1 MASTKTVEQ
10 VTYQEF
16 LNMEIPE
23 DDNYIYELLNGE
35 IVKYS
40 APESKH
46 QIASA
51 NLHLIMGGYVKQ
63 KKLGRVLYAPIS
75 VFLDE
80 YNAPQPDLL
89 FVSTQNQEII
99 QQKGVMGVPDLMVE
113 IVSPGSVVRDRVH
126 KKEIYEQAKVP
137 EYWIVD
143 PKYFTV
149 EVYELTDSGYTLF
162 QDVEGDGTIESKVI
176 EGLKIDIADIFDN
189 EPSNH

>member
-1 MASTKTVEQ
+1 MALTETTSRI
-10 VTYQEF
+10 TYQEF
-16 LNMEIPE
+16 INLEIP
-23 DDNYIYELLNGE
+23 DDDDHIYELLNGE

-75 VFLDE
+75 VFLEE
-80 YNAPQPDLL
+80 YSAPQPDLL
-89 FVSTQNQEII
+89 FVAKKNAEII
-99 QQKGVMGVPDLMVE
+99 QEKGVMGAPDLVIE

-126 KKEIYEQAKVP
+126 KKEIYERAGVL

-143 PKYFTV
+143 PNYFSV
-149 EVYELTDSGYTLF
+149 EIYEYTPSGYSLF
-162 QDVEGDGTIESKVI
+162 HDVEGEGTVKSNVI
-176 EGLKIDIADIFDN
+176 EGLEIDVSTIFS
-189 EPSNH
+189 E

>member
-1 MASTKTVEQ
+1 MESTKTVTRI
-10 VTYQEF
+10 TYQEF
-16 LNMEIPE
+16 LNMEIPD

-51 NLHLIMGGYVKQ
+51 NLHLIMGSYVKQ

-75 VFLDE
+75 VFLGE
-80 YNAPQPDLL
+80 YSAPRPDLL
-89 FVSTQNQEII
+89 FVSTKKQEII
-99 QQKGVMGVPDLMVE
+99 QQKGVMGTPDLMIE

-126 KKEIYEQAKVP
+126 KKEIYQQAGVP

-143 PKYFTV
+143 PKYLTV
-149 EVYELTDSGYTLF
+149 EVYELIDSGYALF
-162 QDVEGDGTIESKVI
+162 QDVEGEGTIESKVI
-176 EGLKIDIADIFDN
+176 EGLKIDVGDIFG
-189 EPSNH
+189 E

>member
-1 MASTKTVEQ
+1 MAYTKIAER

-16 LNMEIPE
+16 LNMEIPD

-46 QIASA
+46 QIVSA
-51 NLHLIMGGYVKQ
+51 NLFRKLDGHVFK

-75 VFLDE
+75 VFLGE
-80 YNAPQPDLL
+80 YSAPQPDLL

-99 QQKGVMGVPDLMVE
+99 QQKGVMGVPDLMIE

-126 KKEIYEQAKVP
+126 KKEIYEQAGVP

-162 QDVEGDGTIESKVI
+162 QDVEGEGTIESKVI
-176 EGLKIDIADIFDN
+176 KGLKIDVMDIFN
-189 EPSNH
+189 E

>member
-1 MASTKTVEQ
+1 
-10 VTYQEF
+10 
-16 LNMEIPE
+16 MEIPD

-46 QIASA
+46 QIVSA
-51 NLHLIMGGYVKQ
+51 NLFRKLDGYFE
-63 KKLGRVLYAPIS
+63 KKLGRGLYAPIS

-126 KKEIYEQAKVP
+126 KKEIYEQAEVP

-149 EVYELTDSGYTLF
+149 EVYELTDSGYALF
-162 QDVEGDGTIESKVI
+162 EDVEGEGTIESKVI
-176 EGLKIDIADIFDN
+176 EGLKIDVGDIFDN
-189 EPSNH
+189 EQ